1 MPGCGFLK
9 PPNPIFSNKLIIL
22 MFSITSL
29 MKKAAPAVVAL
40 LIPCTL
46 TSCMNPALL
55 MAQDGAHSSISKR
68 GGGAAEHQKFAN
80 DQKKTVTQG
89 TILGGLLGAG
99 LGVALGGDVGSAAA
113 GALIGGLLGNQF
125 GQSVAMKKALAQTTE
140 ANLDAAI
147 NEAAKRNANARQRV
161 ASLRNDLANYKARI
175 QKARAIN
182 DTKELARIK
191 NDLNKVDRQV
201 AGEVSEFDNSI
212 GMQRQLV
219 TKVGSGNSRYAGLN
233 SNLRQS
239 TENRNALESQRRQ
252 VASLMNSL

>member
-1 MPGCGFLK
+1 M
-9 PPNPIFSNKLIIL
+9 I
-22 MFSITSL
+22 SITSL

-55 MAQDGAHSSISKR
+55 MAQDNAHSSISKR
-68 GGGAAEHQKFAN
+68 GGGADQHQKFAN
-80 DQKKTVTQG
+80 DQKKTVLQG
-89 TILGGLLGAG
+89 TGVGALLGAG
-99 LGVALGGDVGSAAA
+99 LGAALGGGRGAVY
-113 GALIGGLLGNQF
+113 GALIGGAIGNQF
-125 GQSVAMKKALAQTTE
+125 GQGVAMKKALAQTTE

-147 NEAAKRNANARQRV
+147 NEASKRNANARQRV

-191 NDLNKVDRQV
+191 NDLGKVDRQLS
-201 AGEVSEFDNSI
+201 GEVSEFDSSI

-219 TKVGSGNSRYAGLN
+219 TKVGSGNSRYASLN